1 MEMLDLNGKVAV
13 VTGGARGIGRAIA
26 LRLAGA
32 GADVTIVDIDLDAAR
47 RWDEKLSADSVMAEV
62 EAFGRRS
69 IGVVADLT
77 VQSDVVSAFDQI
89 ADALGGID
97 ILVNAAGGF
106 VTPEASSYA
115 ATVSAEDL
123 RTLFS
128 LNYESA
134 VHCCQAGVAR
144 MRAAGR
150 GGAIVNISSQ
160 AGSFP
165 RSTGALAHY
174 GASKAALNSF
184 TRTLAGEVG
193 PDGIRVNA
201 VLPGY
206 TMTARV
212 AAVAASRGVGDEL
225 AQSFPLRRFATPDD
239 IAKVVLFFASD
250 MAGFVTGQ
258 LLSVNGGATLSAT

>member
-1 MEMLDLNGKVAV
+1 MEGLDGKVAV
-13 VTGGARGIGRAIA
+13 VTGAARGIGRAVA
-26 LRLAGA
+26 LRLARA
-32 GADVTIVDIDLDAAR
+32 GADVAILDIDLDAAR
-47 RWDEKLSADSVMAEV
+47 QWNEALSADTVMDEV
-62 EAFGRRS
+62 RALGRRS
-69 IGVVADLT
+69 SGLAVDLT
-77 VQSDVVSAFDQI
+77 QRDRVFDVMQAVVYD
-89 ADALGGID
+89 LGAID

-106 VTPEASSYA
+106 VTPEAESYA
-115 ATVSAEDL
+115 SSVSDADM
-123 RTLFS
+123 RILFS

-134 VHCCQAGVAR
+134 VHCCQAAVGH
-144 MRAAGR
+144 MRTAGR
-150 GGAIVNISSQ
+150 GGSIVNISSQ

-212 AAVAASRGVGDEL
+212 SAVAASRGVGEDL
-225 AQSFPLRRFATPDD
+225 AAGFPLRRFAQPDD
-239 IAKVVLFFASD
+239 IAKVVSFFASD
-250 MAGFVTGQ
+250 LASFVTGQ
-258 LLSVNGGATLSAT
+258 LLLVNGGATLSAY